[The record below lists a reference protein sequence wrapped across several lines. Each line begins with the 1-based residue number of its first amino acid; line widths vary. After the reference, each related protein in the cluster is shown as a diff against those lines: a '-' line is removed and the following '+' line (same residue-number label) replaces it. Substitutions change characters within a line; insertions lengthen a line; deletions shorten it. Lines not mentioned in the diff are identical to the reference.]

1 MKITARLQKEHKH
14 ILQAW
19 HSYVKLRYSEK
30 ATTIWKNLPTFLNL
44 LSNVKYNCEIFSL
57 FRGLPRIPELYY
69 SAQIVYA
76 YTLKRFPLVLQSAKS
91 TFFILCTLYKT
102 DIWRYFQTWSNLL
115 NSIHKILL
123 NQKRKCKQTLTW
135 SIMHDGRKRASFC
148 LGTKL
153 LKLILSIHFTTTSR

>member
-69 SAQIVYA
+69 SAQIVYV
-76 YTLKRFPLVLQSAKS
+76 YTLKRFPLVLQSAKKY
-91 TFFILCTLYKT
+91 FFYSMYIVHTRYMNLEQSVIFNSRKLCWIKNKKIAESKKKT
-102 DIWRYFQTWSNLL
+102 
-115 NSIHKILL
+115 
-123 NQKRKCKQTLTW
+123 
-135 SIMHDGRKRASFC
+135 
-148 LGTKL
+148 
-153 LKLILSIHFTTTSR
+153 